1 MIFILLAVTLGKN
14 SVFSVLQNARKLL
27 RCSPN
32 FGELPQK
39 DLCGQRAQVLTPS
52 PCVDLVFEKGT
63 QGLCVWIFQQLLFE
77 QVVLE
82 GSPSSIHALC
92 ARQRRQVF
100 LAMLNLTGELFDL
113 VNNFLISNVV
123 LVTDTAPGHVTI
135 AEDTSASFLNV
146 LKNVT
151 LVDLM
156 QVLCRGT
163 TTGVGKATCVLCSP
177 RANPPSAITCTWKLF
192 GIFTFRLF
200 SLRNLF
206 LTFSI

>member
-1 MIFILLAVTLGKN
+1 MNSMWCWTHWNSIGIFASFAVTLGKN
-14 SVFSVLQNARKLL
+14 SFCSLLQNAGKLL
-27 RCSPN
+27 CCSPN

-39 DLCGQRAQVLTPS
+39 DLCGQLAQVLTPS

-63 QGLCVWIFQQLLFE
+63 QGLCVWIFQQLLFG

-82 GSPSSIHALC
+82 GSPSSIHTLC

-100 LAMLNLTGELFDL
+100 LAMLNWTGELFDL

-146 LKNVT
+146 FKKCYTRGPDASSLSG
-151 LVDLM
+151 D
-156 QVLCRGT
+156 VLLERRQ
-163 TTGVGKATCVLCSP
+163 L
-177 RANPPSAITCTWKLF
+177 
-192 GIFTFRLF
+192 
-200 SLRNLF
+200 
-206 LTFSI
+206 

>member
-1 MIFILLAVTLGKN
+1 MIFISLAVTLGKN
-14 SVFSVLQNARKLL
+14 SVFSVLQNASKLL
-27 RCSPN
+27 CCSPN

-63 QGLCVWIFQQLLFE
+63 QGLCVWIFQQLLFG

-82 GSPSSIHALC
+82 GSPSSIHTLC

-100 LAMLNLTGELFDL
+100 LAMLNLTGELFVFDL
-113 VNNFLISNVV
+113 VNNILISNVV

-163 TTGVGKATCVLCSP
+163 
-177 RANPPSAITCTWKLF
+177 
-192 GIFTFRLF
+192 F
-200 SLRNLF
+200 S
-206 LTFSI
+206 